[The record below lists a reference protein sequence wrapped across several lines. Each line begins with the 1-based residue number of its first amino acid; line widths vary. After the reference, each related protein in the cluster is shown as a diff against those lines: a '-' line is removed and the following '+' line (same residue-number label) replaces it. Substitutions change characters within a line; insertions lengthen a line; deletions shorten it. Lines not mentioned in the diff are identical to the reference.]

1 MTLVYRNDNAKY
13 CIWYLDPRKRTGCS
27 RPSRPSSQRRFL
39 PYRYTQPLPCFEN
52 TNIDFVLDTAQIYRN
67 ELEAGQAIKE
77 SGLSRSD
84 IFVTTKW
91 SGMDGL
97 DIPTSIDNSLKN
109 VLDFYL
115 GRITGHLLIAYMF
128 FSLVYLTS
136 IYILFTLRVLLSQT

>member
-1 MTLVYRNDNAKY
+1 MPSIAYGTWTLGNGQGVVDQVDQALNVGFSHIGILNHYPVLKTR
-13 CIWYLDPRKRTGCS
+13 IL
-27 RPSRPSSQRRFL
+27 
-39 PYRYTQPLPCFEN
+39 
-52 TNIDFVLDTAQIYRN
+52 IFVLDTAQIYRN

-84 IFVTTKW
+84 IFFTTKW